1 MATVEAEISAAMR
14 VTTERIRSAAKH
26 LEQDTRRA
34 QAVCFREPH
43 LFFFGSCAIPHCAEE
58 KLGIN
63 SSPCNL
69 TFSTSSFCSSGRKG
83 CAQSKHLI

>member
-34 QAVCFREPH
+34 QAVCFRKLH
-43 LFFFGSCAIPHCAEE
+43 LLFFGSCTIPDCAQEE
-58 KLGIN
+58 LGLK
-63 SSPCNL
+63 SSSCNL
-69 TFSTSSFCSSGRKG
+69 TFQCPVSVQVGEKDVRRLS
-83 CAQSKHLI
+83 I